1 MTQSPA
7 VDPLP
12 AAETPS
18 DLARLADLA
27 TEAGLPALA
36 RQASREIERLAEG
49 RFYVACV
56 GQFKRGK
63 STLIN
68 ALVGQAV
75 LPAGVAPSC
84 RSSRSCGT
92 DLSCTLE

>member
-12 AAETPS
+12 AAPS

-49 RFYVACV
+49 RFYVACI

-63 STLIN
+63 STPH
-68 ALVGQAV
+68 QR
-75 LPAGVAPSC
+75 APTS
-84 RSSRSCGT
+84 RSPGFKFGSDSSRGPVSPRARNR
-92 DLSCTLE
+92 LSLMS